1 MNKYSTVVGIDVGD
15 KYCHFCVTDHHGVV
29 MEEGRVMTNKLAL
42 RRKFEKMD
50 RARIALEAGTHSP
63 WISRALSKWGHEVFV
78 ANPSKVA
85 LIYANSSKHDALDAR
100 CLARLARFDT
110 DLLFPIEH
118 RNAQT
123 QADLA
128 VLRARDAVVKARTQ
142 LINHV
147 RGAMKAMGYRAKACS
162 AECFHKKV
170 GAQIPKELY
179 AALSP
184 VIGVIKSLTEQ
195 IKGYDSVLNEMI
207 EKRYG
212 VANLLQEIKGV
223 GPVTSL
229 AFVLTIENP
238 HRFASSRSVGAY
250 LGLVPRRDQSGDS
263 DPQLRI
269 TKRGD
274 CMVRRLLV
282 GAANYIMGPF
292 GPDTELRRWGFALA
306 EGGSK
311 RAKRR
316 AKVAVARKLSVLMH
330 RMWVTG
336 EVYQPI
342 GYAQNDTQAK
352 PAGSDEIDRKR
363 PFSPAGLACSARST
377 K

>member
-1 MNKYSTVVGIDVGD
+1 MCI
-15 KYCHFCVTDHHGVV
+15 
-29 MEEGRVMTNKLAL
+29 R
-42 RRKFEKMD
+42 D
-50 RARIALEAGTHSP
+50 R
-63 WISRALSKWGHEVFV
+63 
-78 ANPSKVA
+78 
-85 LIYANSSKHDALDAR
+85 
-100 CLARLARFDT
+100 
-110 DLLFPIEH
+110 
-118 RNAQT
+118 
-123 QADLA
+123 
-128 VLRARDAVVKARTQ
+128 
-142 LINHV
+142 
-147 RGAMKAMGYRAKACS
+147 

-195 IKGYDSVLNEMI
+195 IKGYDSALNEMI

-212 VANLLQEIKGV
+212 VATLLQEIKGV

-274 CMVRRLLV
+274 RMVRRLLV

-292 GPDTELRRWGFALA
+292 GPDTELRRWGLALA
-306 EGGSK
+306 VGGSK
-311 RAKRR
+311 KAKRR

-352 PAGSDEIDRKR
+352 PAGENGRLRSISSE
-363 PFSPAGLACSARST
+363 PAGFACVSFWA
-377 K
+377 